1 MIPSTPTLTDP
12 PWRPEVLSRLGEQ
25 LGDDAGVMLGE
36 IVQLYLRQSRETLH
50 QMEAAAVV
58 GEADQLRSLAHCLK
72 GSTATVGGAR
82 LAAVCQDIELG
93 RQQGPEL
100 PELVWVVRQEFDV
113 LATLLEGSIPTRG
126 GLR

>member
-1 MIPSTPTLTDP
+1 MIPPSPTVTDP

-36 IVQLYLRQSRETLH
+36 IVQLYLRQSRETLR
-50 QMEAAAVV
+50 QMEAAAVL
-58 GEADQLRSLAHCLK
+58 GEAEQLRSLAHSLK

-93 RQQGPEL
+93 RQQGPDL
-100 PELVWVVRQEFDV
+100 PDLVSVVSHEFDV
-113 LATLLEGSIPTRG
+113 LATLLEGSLSARG